1 MSGTNERAFHCPAC
15 RLRDPKH
22 DKPLCR
28 ICWGKVLYETQQLWW
43 RTMEAIQ
50 TTPRERIDLA
60 RERRSALVA
69 VLAKAVEEV
78 KASAAVA
85 S

>member
-1 MSGTNERAFHCPAC
+1 MSGTYERAFDCPGC

-28 ICWGKVLYETQQLWW
+28 VCWGKVSYETQQLWW
-43 RTMEAIQ
+43 RTMEAIR
-50 TTPRERIDLA
+50 TTPRARMDLA
-60 RERRSALVA
+60 RERRAALVA

-78 KASAAVA
+78 KASVAAA